1 MRSSIAGTLA
11 AVLGLALAV
20 GAAREAAAT
29 EHGVCA
35 VLDSPFTLAEIV
47 EKAEAAV
54 PGVGVEFA
62 SLSNAAESAIRAAI
76 DDADRLG

>member
-11 AVLGLALAV
+11 TVLVLALAV

-35 VLDSPFTLAEIV
+35 VLDSPFPLAEIA

-54 PGVGVEFA
+54 PGDALKAGALSYGYTDHRAV
-62 SLSNAAESAIRAAI
+62 SLRS
-76 DDADRLG
+76 RLEV